1 MAERPDI
8 TELFTPED
16 YSAGLVFLRRILGC
30 TFDYLWVP
38 GGQAAPSGG
47 SCDNTNDILA
57 QLVTT
62 LNWAMLA
69 VIAVVATYLIFAALK
84 DTANDGEAGG
94 RSMNP
99 SWTLV
104 LAGLGA
110 ILCFPA
116 FNGYS
121 ALQIGTMQVA
131 VWSSG
136 LGDSMWRIAG
146 DKMASAN
153 AVNKTFTNLNESG
166 WWSEG
171 GDGTESDLRTAIT
184 QALQARVGG
193 ELCKRSLNKSLASMA
208 TTNGQITPVSGAEV
222 RDTQE
227 GFAQRSIYFKAP
239 ASLNDSIGLCGGV
252 TATYSIEKSVPN
264 AQANPNADPSNMA
277 IQNQIASTISK
288 YAARTGKA
296 GADAILSSLDTEA
309 QRLTDILYPADGM
322 RKRGPAEVDAI
333 GQSISTV
340 VAAAKQAINTQFQQS
355 EPELRQTT
363 AQAMSASNRNGWFYA
378 VLYQRILVNA
388 TSARDGIRKG
398 ISVSATPA
406 SRDLAAAWGCVVS
419 SSWAFWKSKKSPC
432 SFPNFN

>member
-166 WWSEG
+166 WWSDG
-171 GDGTESDLRTAIT
+171 G
-184 QALQARVGG
+184 
-193 ELCKRSLNKSLASMA
+193 MA
-208 TTNGQITPVSGAEV
+208 PNLIC
-222 RDTQE
+222 
-227 GFAQRSIYFKAP
+227 
-239 ASLNDSIGLCGGV
+239 GL
-252 TATYSIEKSVPN
+252 
-264 AQANPNADPSNMA
+264 
-277 IQNQIASTISK
+277 
-288 YAARTGKA
+288 
-296 GADAILSSLDTEA
+296 L
-309 QRLTDILYPADGM
+309 
-322 RKRGPAEVDAI
+322 
-333 GQSISTV
+333 
-340 VAAAKQAINTQFQQS
+340 
-355 EPELRQTT
+355 
-363 AQAMSASNRNGWFYA
+363 
-378 VLYQRILVNA
+378 
-388 TSARDGIRKG
+388 
-398 ISVSATPA
+398 
-406 SRDLAAAWGCVVS
+406 
-419 SSWAFWKSKKSPC
+419 
-432 SFPNFN
+432 

>member
-1 MAERPDI
+1 MADRPDI

-38 GGQAAPSGG
+38 GGQAAPTGG
-47 SCDNTNDILA
+47 TCDNTNDILA

-62 LNWAMLA
+62 LNVAMLA
-69 VIAVVATYLIFAALK
+69 VIAVVATYLIFASLK
-84 DTANDGEAGG
+84 NTANDGEAGG

-104 LAGLGA
+104 LAGVGA

-116 FNGYS
+116 FNGFS

-136 LGDSMWRIAG
+136 LGDSMWRLAG
-146 DKMASAN
+146 EKMASST

-166 WWSEG
+166 WWSDG
-171 GDGTESDLRTAIT
+171 GDGTEADLRTAIT

-208 TTNGQITPVSGAEV
+208 TTNGQITPVSGTEV
-222 RDTQE
+222 KDTQE

-239 ASLNDSIGLCGGV
+239 PSLNDSIGLCGGV
-252 TATYSIEKSVPN
+252 TATYSIEKSAPN
-264 AQANPNADPSNMA
+264 AQGNGNADPSNLA
-277 IQNQIASTISK
+277 IQNQISDTISK

-296 GADAILSSLDTEA
+296 GADAILTSLDTEA
-309 QRLTDILYPADGM
+309 QKLTDVLFPADGL

-333 GQSISTV
+333 GQSISAV

-355 EPELRQTT
+355 EPELRQIT
-363 AQAMSASNRNGWFYA
+363 AQAMSSSNRNGWFYA

-398 ISVSATPA
+398 ISVSASPA

-419 SSWAFWKSKKSPC
+419 GS
-432 SFPNFN
+432 